1 VQAKINAT
9 LGGTNIRGVQPNPT
23 SAIDSVCK
31 WAAHGP
37 GTAESHFRSGTAAE
51 GRMTP
56 KTRTI
61 RAAAG
66 LRPGTILALPRA
78 MRILAQ
84 DLRYALRTLAR
95 ARGFTAVVILTLGLG
110 IGANTA
116 LFSLMDQ
123 VLLRRLP
130 VADPAA
136 LVQLDGPGP
145 WSGRTLD
152 ARTFSYPMYRDLR
165 DRNTVFS
172 GMVAQFG
179 TAATLTFRDRS
190 ERVGAELISGNTF
203 DVLGVSPVL
212 GRSLTAEDDRV
223 PGGHPVMMLGYGYW
237 HRRFA
242 GDPNVVGQAVVV
254 NSTPMTVVGVAPP
267 AFAGVMSAT
276 AADVL
281 VPLTMKR
288 ELIPTLDDLLDRR
301 SRYVK
306 IVGRLKP
313 GMSATAA
320 KAELDVLYRQINET
334 ELREVFVGASES
346 FQSRFRE
353 KTLTLY
359 PAARGLSDARETFS
373 TPLVMLMAMVGLV
386 LFIACANVANLLLAR
401 ATTRQKEMA
410 VRLAIGASRGRL
422 VRQTLTEGLVLAM
435 AGGLVGILL
444 SIWLGDLLLS
454 MLPSDSL
461 SRSISTAPDLRVGV
475 FTLVV
480 ALITA
485 VGFGLVPAWQ
495 SARVELNQTMRE
507 AGAAAG
513 GGHHHARLRKGLV
526 VAQVALSMLLVAGG
540 GLFARSL
547 YNLQHLNRGFDS
559 SGLVSFSIEPA
570 LSGYDQA
577 RIRQYADRVLADV
590 RALPGVTSASLAEV
604 AALTNNNSRRTIEVL
619 GYEAKEREDMN
630 AWANKVAPDYFR
642 TMKLPLVAGREFT
655 ERDVAGAPLVA
666 IVNEAFVRRFFGT
679 ENPIGR
685 RFGWSAIDNP
695 AAIEIVGVV
704 KDAFYSSV
712 RQGARG
718 PQETP
723 MFAYAP
729 FAQGERLSQMTVY
742 VRANPDAMARLPEQL
757 RRVVQQADPSL
768 PVFSMQAVDET
779 VEQSLFSE
787 RMLALLSA
795 AFGLVATLLAAIGL
809 YGVMAYTVSRRTREI
824 GIRIALGA
832 ERRTVLWLVL
842 REVAFITLAGI
853 ALAIPVTLA
862 LSGLVRSQLFGV
874 SATDPW
880 TMGLAGVVLAV
891 VALVAGWLPARKAAR
906 VQPILALRTE

>member
-1 VQAKINAT
+1 
-9 LGGTNIRGVQPNPT
+9 
-23 SAIDSVCK
+23 
-31 WAAHGP
+31 
-37 GTAESHFRSGTAAE
+37 
-51 GRMTP
+51 
-56 KTRTI
+56 
-61 RAAAG
+61 
-66 LRPGTILALPRA
+66 
-78 MRILAQ
+78 
-84 DLRYALRTLAR
+84 
-95 ARGFTAVVILTLGLG
+95 
-110 IGANTA
+110 
-116 LFSLMDQ
+116 
-123 VLLRRLP
+123 
-130 VADPAA
+130 
-136 LVQLDGPGP
+136 
-145 WSGRTLD
+145 
-152 ARTFSYPMYRDLR
+152 
-165 DRNTVFS
+165 
-172 GMVAQFG
+172 
-179 TAATLTFRDRS
+179 
-190 ERVGAELISGNTF
+190 
-203 DVLGVSPVL
+203 
-212 GRSLTAEDDRV
+212 
-223 PGGHPVMMLGYGYW
+223 
-237 HRRFA
+237 
-242 GDPNVVGQAVVV
+242 
-254 NSTPMTVVGVAPP
+254 
-267 AFAGVMSAT
+267 
-276 AADVL
+276 
-281 VPLTMKR
+281 
-288 ELIPTLDDLLDRR
+288 
-301 SRYVK
+301 
-306 IVGRLKP
+306 
-313 GMSATAA
+313 
-320 KAELDVLYRQINET
+320 
-334 ELREVFVGASES
+334 
-346 FQSRFRE
+346 
-353 KTLTLY
+353 
-359 PAARGLSDARETFS
+359 
-373 TPLVMLMAMVGLV
+373 
-386 LFIACANVANLLLAR
+386 
-401 ATTRQKEMA
+401 
-410 VRLAIGASRGRL
+410 
-422 VRQTLTEGLVLAM
+422 M

-718 PQETP
+718 PEETP

-729 FAQGERLSQMTVY
+729 FAQGERLSGMTVY

-768 PVFSMQAVDET
+768 PVFNMQAVDET

-880 TMGLAGVVLAV
+880 MMGRG
-891 VALVAGWLPARKAAR
+891 GRAAR
-906 VQPILALRTE
+906 RGRAAGRLAAGAQGGEGAADPRAPDE